1 MAERPLLV
9 LFTGSTVARV
19 REVHGDFDAHF
30 QRGVGDAWRGPW
42 TSFDARDEGA
52 PLPDPGGLA
61 GVIVSGSASS
71 VTERAPWMLRLEAWL
86 RDGVARETPL
96 LGVCFGHQLL
106 AQALGGEVRP
116 NPAGRRL
123 GSLSIRRV
131 DDDPLFEGVPRE
143 LTVSV
148 SHRDHVGV
156 APPGVRKL
164 ATADHDDLHA
174 FAVGPKARAVQF
186 HPEFHAEIVRG
197 YLAERSEL
205 LRSEG
210 LDPDALL
217 RGVVEPV
224 FGPVILRNFIRR
236 FVRR

>member
-1 MAERPLLV
+1 MPERPLLV

-19 REVHGDFDAHF
+19 RDAYGDFDAHF
-30 QRGVGDAWRGPW
+30 RRGIGDAWSGRW
-42 TSFDARDEGA
+42 ASFDARDEGA
-52 PLPDPGGLA
+52 PLPDPATIA
-61 GVIVSGSASS
+61 GVVISGSPSS

-86 RDGVARETPL
+86 RDGVSRETPM
-96 LGVCFGHQLL
+96 LGVCFGHQIL
-106 AQALGGEVRP
+106 AQALGGEVRQ

-131 DDDPLFEGVPRE
+131 DDDPLFEGVPLE
-143 LTVSV
+143 LHVSV

-174 FAVGPKARAVQF
+174 FAVGPRARAVQF
-186 HPEFHAEIVRG
+186 HPEFHADIVRG
-197 YLAERSEL
+197 YITERREL

-210 LDPDALL
+210 FDPDELL
-217 RGVVEPV
+217 AGVVEPAY
-224 FGPVILRNFIRR
+224 GPVILRNFVRR
-236 FVRR
+236 FVRG

>member
-9 LFTGSTVARV
+9 LFTGSTVDRV
-19 REVHGDFDAHF
+19 KKAHGDFDEHF
-30 QRGVGDAWRGPW
+30 RRGVGDAWRGPW
-42 TSFDARDEGA
+42 ASFDARDEGA
-52 PLPDPGGLA
+52 PLPDQGSLA
-61 GVIVSGSASS
+61 GVIISGSASS

-106 AQALGGEVRP
+106 AQALGGEVRQ

-131 DDDPLFEGVPRE
+131 DEDPLFEGVPRT
-143 LTVSV
+143 LQVSV
-148 SHRDHVGV
+148 SHRDHVGI
-156 APPGVRKL
+156 APSGVRKL

-174 FAVGPKARAVQF
+174 FAVGPSARAVQF

-197 YLAERSEL
+197 YIAERSDL

-210 LDPDALL
+210 FDPDELL
-217 RGVVEPV
+217 RAVVEPTY
-224 FGPVILRNFIRR
+224 GPVILRNFVRH
-236 FVRR
+236 FVRG